1 MTTRFQLEEQI
12 MSCWNICDELAVVA
26 DGIESDDLSREQA
39 VAILRGLQELY
50 QVKFER
56 AFDTFENS
64 LRENYVRIE
73 RAAAM
78 KTVSEYHES
87 EPLTEGHMTWVDPE
101 I

>member
-12 MSCWNICDELAVVA
+12 MSCWNICDELTVIA

-56 AFDTFENS
+56 TFDTFETS
-64 LRENYVRIE
+64 LRENYVRVE
-73 RAAAM
+73 RAATM
-78 KTVSEYHES
+78 KILDQYHEP
-87 EPLTEGHMTWVDPE
+87 EKATEGHLSWIDETD
-101 I
+101 